1 MLMFGGTFGRMS
13 SATAPPL
20 SELASACVG
29 SGAASVEVERSVAAG
44 SSPEELGPTADR
56 AGAGEELAERLSPG
70 LCK

>member
-1 MLMFGGTFGRMS
+1 MLMFGGTCGRMS

-20 SELASACVG
+20 SELASACAG

-44 SSPEELGPTADR
+44 SPPEESGPTADR